1 MLFLL
6 KYIAELTAVALHIS
20 LCLSFICFVSAISF
34 PLHQKQHVT
43 PARVR
48 VMWCFWKG
56 LPARSARCVLRVHSS
71 RLVLLC
77 CVLLI
82 LLCICYVKQIWFS
95 GAELTARVGAAA
107 ASAIRQHGGFLLI
120 HLHFRRR
127 TQRGVTWKGTL
138 LFHFLLL
145 TLLKKTHQAPALPG
159 LVTCFALSNAP
170 GLRSS
175 LSRDWTVVT
184 VVTMVP
190 SGMMVRSTST
200 FLVGVREERSSRAL
214 WALLGSCVSWYNSW
228 KRKKKKKKVYKLEVS
243 SC

>member
-1 MLFLL
+1 MRTQSAFLS
-6 KYIAELTAVALHIS
+6 TR
-20 LCLSFICFVSAISF
+20 
-34 PLHQKQHVT
+34 VT
-43 PARVR
+43 
-48 VMWCFWKG
+48 
-56 LPARSARCVLRVHSS
+56 LLRVAYPTLH
-71 RLVLLC
+71 LLC
-77 CVLLI
+77 KTNLV
-82 LLCICYVKQIWFS
+82 FR
-95 GAELTARVGAAA
+95 AELTARVGAAA

-228 KRKKKKKKVYKLEVS
+228 KRKKTKQKVYKLEVS